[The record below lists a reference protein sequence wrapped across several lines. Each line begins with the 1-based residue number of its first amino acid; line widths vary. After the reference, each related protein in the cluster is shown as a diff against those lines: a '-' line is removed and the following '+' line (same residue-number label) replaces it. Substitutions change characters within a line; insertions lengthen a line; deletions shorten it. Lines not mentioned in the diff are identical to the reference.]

1 MTQDKTH
8 PPTEPFTPDPTR
20 KSPRHHRDPA
30 SDLPT
35 DPPRHGK
42 ADQDGN
48 KAASPKQKGKSHPS
62 ETRSHSTRGGTSQQH
77 AKAGSQSH
85 KNK

>member
-1 MTQDKTH
+1 MTKEKIR

-20 KSPRHHRDPA
+20 GSPHYRRDPA

-48 KAASPKQKGKSHPS
+48 KAVSPKQKAKSNPS
-62 ETRSHSTRGGTSQQH
+62 GSRAHSTRGGTSQQH
-77 AKAGSQSH
+77 AKADSQS
-85 KNK
+85 KENK